1 MTPTTPPRSRKR
13 FPFHIVV
20 FLAPAVIIYTLFMV
34 YPLIGS
40 LGRSLYAPSAENPRV
55 DEFVGLSN
63 YQRLLTDPNYAPRLE
78 GAVKNNFQFFIVHM
92 LVQNPIGLLL
102 AALLTSKIT
111 RYKAFFRTAIFLP
124 TMLSFVLVG
133 FIWGNI
139 MLSPLWGIMDD
150 LFRAVG
156 LESLIRPWLGVPETA
171 LTTLSLVSVWQFI
184 GIPMLLFSAALI
196 NIPEELI
203 EAARVDGATAWG
215 VFWRIKFPLIL
226 PTVGIVTILTFV
238 GNFNAF
244 DLIYTVQGGLA
255 GPSFSTDIMGTF
267 FYRTFFGFQLQAGN
281 PAIGAAIAGVMFLI
295 ILAGVLIYL
304 IFVQRRLL
312 RTE

>member
-1 MTPTTPPRSRKR
+1 MAAKTATPRRR
-13 FPFHIVV
+13 FPIHILV
-20 FLAPAVIIYTLFMV
+20 FLAPAVVIYTVFMI

-40 LGRSLYAPSAENPRV
+40 MTRGFLGPNPEDPKSDV
-55 DEFVGLSN
+55 FVGLAN
-63 YQRLLTDPNYAPRLE
+63 YENLLTNPNYAPRLE
-78 GAVKNNFQFFIVHM
+78 GAIKNNFQFFIVHM

-102 AALLTSKIT
+102 ATLLTSKIT
-111 RYKAFFRTAIFLP
+111 RYKSFFRTAIFLP

-139 MLSPLWGIMDD
+139 MLSPLWGIVDD
-150 LFRAVG
+150 LFKNVG

-171 LTTLSLVSVWQFI
+171 LTTLSLISVWQFI

-203 EAARVDGATAWG
+203 EAARVDGATPWS

-255 GPSFSTDIMGTF
+255 GPGFATDIMGTF
-267 FYRTFFGFQLQAGN
+267 FYRTYFGMQLQAGN
-281 PAIGAAIAGVMFLI
+281 PPMGAAVAGIMFLI
-295 ILAGVLIYL
+295 ILGGVLIYL
-304 IFVQRRLL
+304 IFFQRRLL

>member
-1 MTPTTPPRSRKR
+1 
-13 FPFHIVV
+13 
-20 FLAPAVIIYTLFMV
+20 
-34 YPLIGS
+34 
-40 LGRSLYAPSAENPRV
+40 GRSLYAPSAENPRV
-55 DEFVGLSN
+55 DEFVGLNN

-102 AALLTSKIT
+102 AALLTSRIT

-133 FIWGNI
+133 FIWGTI
-139 MLSPLWGIMDD
+139 MLSPLWGIVDD
-150 LFRAVG
+150 LFKAVG

-203 EAARVDGATAWG
+203 EAARVDGAT
-215 VFWRIKFPLIL
+215 
-226 PTVGIVTILTFV
+226 
-238 GNFNAF
+238 
-244 DLIYTVQGGLA
+244 
-255 GPSFSTDIMGTF
+255 
-267 FYRTFFGFQLQAGN
+267 
-281 PAIGAAIAGVMFLI
+281 
-295 ILAGVLIYL
+295 
-304 IFVQRRLL
+304 
-312 RTE
+312 